1 MKKIVKILL
10 AVAALSTS
18 LFAADSY
25 QMSICSSDN
34 TKLCYGGK
42 QIFLSGMNIAWFKF
56 SQDVGRG
63 GYEGSLLY
71 VDETLVR
78 KTFKNLRAAGGNTAR
93 WWLYTNNA
101 MDPII
106 DSTTDL
112 TTGIETNTI
121 ANVKTVLDMA
131 QEYGVVV
138 SICLLSFDMLKGDEY
153 TPNVAAGWSRYNYDA
168 NYKML
173 TDTSAT
179 RAFIKNAVVPLV
191 QEFKDHPALLTWE
204 IFNEPEGMTST
215 DNFGSGWGTTLVD
228 IKYIQRF
235 INMVADAIHKEAP
248 DNLVSSGSA
257 KTTMTSDVAGT
268 NYYTDARLLASNGNK
283 YSLGTLDFYQVHY
296 YPEWNSNAQSPFHHA
311 ASYWNVGKPLVIGEF
326 PAASWTQTS
335 INTNAGSEDR
345 RMTVDSAYAF
355 AYDNGYAGALSW
367 MMYGDT
373 PAFYGSDGTVWGIDS
388 SAPALTAL
396 YDAHKDAIMLKDVV
410 IDDHT
415 GENGWMQ
422 VTYDNSGENAQIS
435 YTKSYDLTGVTSVTF
450 DVINSGTSAITYMLV
465 LQTNAT
471 DNWGWYQSE
480 TQKCTVAAGDT
491 TTCTFDLANIAKW
504 DDATAIV
511 TPHLNQIAAVYL
523 VATEA
528 YTGTV
533 YIDNIVTNNGIVIQ
547 NFDTQYDVF
556 SPAGTEAAS
565 ISVTTY
571 FDGTKASIPS
581 IAKGLNVSNMYFM
594 NGSLNMTIPTS
605 GNLTVNLFNL
615 KGNCVATLH
624 KGMIKAGAHS
634 FAVKNITQGMYIM
647 QAQGTAGLFTGKVLV
662 K

>member
-10 AVAALSTS
+10 AAAALSTS
-18 LFAADSY
+18 LFAADGY
-25 QMSICSSDN
+25 QMSICTSDN

-63 GYEGSLLY
+63 GYKGSLLY

-78 KTFKNLRAAGGNTAR
+78 KTFKDLRAAGGNTAR

-106 DSTTDL
+106 DSNTNKV
-112 TTGIETNTI
+112 TGIEESTI
-121 ANVKTVLDMA
+121 ANVKTVLDLA
-131 QEYGVVV
+131 EEYGVVV
-138 SICLLSFDMLKGDEY
+138 SICLLSFDMAKDTAY
-153 TPNVAAGWSRYNYDA
+153 SPNTVAGWSRFNYEA
-168 NYKML
+168 NRLML
-173 TDTSAT
+173 EDTSYT
-179 RAFIKNAVVPLV
+179 RAFINNAVVPLV
-191 QEFKDHPALLTWE
+191 KLYKNHPALLTWE
-204 IFNEPEGMTST
+204 VFNEPEGMVTG
-215 DNFGSGWGTTLVD
+215 FGEGWGTTLTTIANV
-228 IKYIQRF
+228 QRV

-248 DNLVSSGSA
+248 ANLVSNGSA
-257 KTTMTSDVAGT
+257 KTTMTSDAAGT
-268 NYYTDARLLASNGNK
+268 NHYTNEKLLASNGGH
-283 YSLGTLDFYQVHY
+283 YTLGTLDFYQVHY
-296 YPEWNSNAQSPFHHA
+296 YPEWNTNAQSPFHHA

-335 INTNAGSEDR
+335 INANAGSEDR

-367 MMYGDT
+367 MMYGET
-373 PAFYGSDGTVWGIDS
+373 PTFYGSDGTVWGVDS
-388 SAPALTAL
+388 SASALTAL
-396 YDAHKDAIMLKDVV
+396 YNAHKDAIMLKDVV

-415 GENGWMQ
+415 GENAWMQ
-422 VTYDNSGENAQIS
+422 VTYDNSAANSQIS
-435 YTKSYDLTGVTSVTF
+435 YTKAYNLTGATSVTF
-450 DVINSGTSAITYMLV
+450 NIINSGTQSITYMLV
-465 LQTNAT
+465 FQTNAT

-480 TQKCTVAAGDT
+480 SQKCTVIAGDT
-491 TTCTFDLANIAKW
+491 TTCTFDLANIAKY
-504 DDATAIV
+504 DDPSALITA
-511 TPHLNQIAAVYL
+511 HLNQIAAVFL

-533 YIDNIVTNNGIVIQ
+533 YIDNIATDNGIVIQ
-547 NFDTQYDVF
+547 NFDTEYDVF

-581 IAKGLNVSNMYFM
+581 IAKDLNVSNMYFM
-594 NGSLNMTIPTS
+594 NGSLNMTIPAS

-615 KGNCVATLH
+615 KGDRVATLH
-624 KGMIKAGAHS
+624 KGMIKAGTHS
-634 FAVKNITQGMYIM
+634 FAVKNIAQGMYIM
-647 QAQGTAGLFTGKVLV
+647 QAQGTAGLFTGKILV